1 MDGGGD
7 PSVDVCEGCLKFL
20 FWLCHCMMIV
30 ESSERCALVLGQR
43 ISDNLE
49 FRIIYHFD
57 VQVYEVSCRLIIY
70 YLGPSFGPAHVFY
83 SLMPVNLKTRISQPI
98 QVSL

>member
-7 PSVDVCEGCLKFL
+7 PFVDVCEGYLKLL
-20 FWLCHCMMIV
+20 FWLCHCLMIV

-43 ISDNLE
+43 ISYNLE

-57 VQVYEVSCRLIIY
+57 LQFYVEFRRLIINY
-70 YLGPSFGPAHVFY
+70 VCPSFGPAHAF
-83 SLMPVNLKTRISQPI
+83 
-98 QVSL
+98 